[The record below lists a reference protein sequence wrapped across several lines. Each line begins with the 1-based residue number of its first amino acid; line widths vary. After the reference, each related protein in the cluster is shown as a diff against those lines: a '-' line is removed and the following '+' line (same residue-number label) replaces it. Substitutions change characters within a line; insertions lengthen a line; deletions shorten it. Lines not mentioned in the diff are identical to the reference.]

1 MMLIGSG
8 ALAVIPRRVAAD
20 VAAVL
25 PLIMLLLPFPSS
37 RAKLS
42 MIWHRRL
49 DNDPAQRWLTGTLRA
64 AVNRNGDSGRRPNN
78 GPRHG
83 SGRPAQVRGYRPNE
97 ASPERSN
104 PVRIIT
110 EHIGIAEPEDLA
122 FHMKKQEPS

>member
-20 VAAVL
+20 VTAVL

-78 GPRHG
+78 GPAMAAVAPPRCADIDRMKRRRKDRTRFAL
-83 SGRPAQVRGYRPNE
+83 SLSIS
-97 ASPERSN
+97 ASPSLRIWRS
-104 PVRIIT
+104 T
-110 EHIGIAEPEDLA
+110 
-122 FHMKKQEPS
+122 

>member
-49 DNDPAQRWLTGTLRA
+49 DNDRTLRA